1 MTTRVGSTHTLN
13 DGNTIPVIG
22 FGTWPLNDDEAE
34 QAVRSAIEL
43 GYRLIDSATN

>member
-1 MTTRVGSTHTLN
+1 MTTPVVHTYTL
-13 DGNTIPVIG
+13 DEGNTIPSIG
-22 FGTWPLNDDEAE
+22 FGTWPLKDEGAE